1 MKTIFIFAAGSTFPG
16 ILNQIITHPA
26 IVDVAL
32 GCLLGVLFGLL
43 CACVFVGPSE
53 TPAPRH
59 APAKATVRKP
69 TQRRIINSTAK
80 QPAYVFV
87 PTNYPQGAMA

>member
-1 MKTIFIFAAGSTFPG
+1 MKY
-16 ILNQIITHPA
+16 IITLIAGYYLPVVGNHLNTDVILG
-26 IVDVAL
+26 IVAGASLAL
-32 GCLLGVLFGLL
+32 LLVML
-43 CACVFVGPSE
+43 FVGP

-59 APAKATVRKP
+59 DTVKATVRKQ

-87 PTNYPQGAMA
+87 PTNYEWSAA